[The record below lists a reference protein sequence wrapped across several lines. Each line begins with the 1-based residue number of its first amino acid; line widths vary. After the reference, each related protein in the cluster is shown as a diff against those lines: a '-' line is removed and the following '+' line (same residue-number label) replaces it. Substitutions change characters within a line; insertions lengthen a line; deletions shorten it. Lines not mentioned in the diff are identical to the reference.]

1 MRNPGSFLKP
11 SYVLESVSS
20 ELYESCMGMYKP
32 ITQGRIVLDKIRKTR
47 YTMWINELIG
57 LDLKTKTKVLDLL
70 SDEVIEPLK
79 VSEIRYRLREV
90 EKKSLEI
97 TELRDA
103 INKLDNVFKKLNKKE
118 KKEMLG
124 YAVFY
129 TMERIEYIRN
139 YINKVLWNEDVDNV
153 KEFIIMDQVFLTIL
167 DLLSYIE
174 FSSLEE
180 VAKKGYVAEVLW
192 LLLRLWAYKRGKIS
206 IHNLEED
213 ISIISLP
220 PTPRYVEEG
229 EYPAVMEVLGR

>member
-1 MRNPGSFLKP
+1 MSNSELFLKP
-11 SYVLESVSS
+11 SYILEFVTS

-47 YTMWINELIG
+47 YTRWINELIG

-70 SDEVIEPLK
+70 SDEVIKPLK

-97 TELRDA
+97 TELKDA
-103 INKLDNVFKKLNKKE
+103 INKLDNVFKKLNEKE
-118 KKEMLG
+118 RREMLG

-129 TMERIEYIRN
+129 TMKKIEYIRN
-139 YINKVLWNEDVDNV
+139 YINKVLWNEDVEDV
-153 KEFIIMDQVFLTIL
+153 KEFFIIDQVFLTIL

-180 VAKKGYVAEVLW
+180 IARKGYIEKILW

-206 IHNLEED
+206 IYDLEED
-213 ISIISLP
+213 TSIISLP
-220 PTPRYVEEG
+220 PNPGYIEED
-229 EYPAVMEVLGR
+229 EYLAVMEVLGR